1 MLSLI
6 FVFIFYFSQK
16 NDDMQGCFRLLLFSV
31 IVTFFNLLQLQA

>member
-6 FVFIFYFSQK
+6 FVCIFYFSQK
-16 NDDMQGCFRLLLFSV
+16 NDDMQGCFRFLLFSV